1 MAERKPPRLSLSEG
15 KAASVRIWRRKFN
28 TWCLLQRAWRD
39 TSKCPTTPDHSV
51 AEKAQSETAAFFLA
65 LPDDVLEVFDTA
77 IFAKMTTTEKKQP
90 LIYQQRLEVHFVG
103 QENVMPELLAIFNCI
118 QNPDESV
125 TDFETRIRST
135 AQKSKYF

>member
-1 MAERKPPRLSLSEG
+1 MAENKPPKLSLSEE
-15 KAASVRIWRRKFN
+15 KAASVRIWRREFN
-28 TWCLLQRAWRD
+28 AWCLLQRAWRD
-39 TSKCPTTPDHSV
+39 ASKCPMTLDHWV

-65 LPDDVLEVFDTA
+65 LPDDVLEVFDTT

-90 LIYQQRLEVHFVG
+90 LIYQQRLETI
-103 QENVMPELLAIFNCI
+103 MPERLAIFNCI
-118 QNPDESV
+118 QKPDESV